1 MIKMYSVETKEQHEK
16 KTIVSRTNAA
26 GNLRTLLE
34 ATPIEEQDENPT
46 QKSFKEV
53 RDFKADIA
61 ERSEQD
67 EFDSGDFEKDEEGT
81 KTLQNESMAAS
92 LKTPPQRNETKQNE
106 VI

>member
-1 MIKMYSVETKEQHEK
+1 MYSVETKEQHEK
-16 KTIVSRTNAA
+16 KTIISRPNAT

-46 QKSFKEV
+46 QKSPKEV

-61 ERSEQD
+61 ERSEED

-81 KTLQNESMAAS
+81 RTL
-92 LKTPPQRNETKQNE
+92 
-106 VI
+106 